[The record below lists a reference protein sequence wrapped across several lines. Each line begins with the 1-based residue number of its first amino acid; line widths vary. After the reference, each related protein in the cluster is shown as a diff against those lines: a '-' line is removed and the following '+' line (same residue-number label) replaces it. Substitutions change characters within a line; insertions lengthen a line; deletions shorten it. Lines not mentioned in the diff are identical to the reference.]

1 MASKLLSRFGS
12 KKDLTLQQQHFDC
25 TIKLLDDEEVVQ
37 TNFQKEQKGQF
48 LLDYVFKMLNLLERD
63 YFGLRFVDPNN
74 QRVWLDPT
82 KLIYKQVKNITPPI
96 IFCFRVKYYPANPT
110 TLKEELTRYYLYL
123 QLRRDILNQKLH
135 CLSDSTYLM
144 ACVLQSD
151 LGDFDA
157 QDHKGNYIASMKI
170 KILPNQNEKIELEAI
185 EIHQKEMKGLTP
197 ADVELLFLQRASKL
211 DTYGIDPYPVKDQKK
226 NQFLLGINY
235 SGIVCFEG
243 NKKVNHF
250 AWTELQKI
258 IYEGKML
265 ILHHYSAGKKN
276 LIGFKCSNVMT
287 CQNLWRT
294 AVEQRYFFTMNSSN
308 EIPMVISS
316 GGLFSKQCKL
326 RYSGRVEKELIEDM
340 KKVPASG
347 GTINRRHSM
356 NMGPSMMHSVGRS
369 NTAPLPDASPPKFQ
383 SSIYE
388 DKNPY
393 LNYSVLSDQEPY
405 TATNNNTTNRDQS
418 LYPNSSLIL
427 EPKDLNETLQ
437 QSTACLPTEFNLRP
451 DLTPNG
457 QEQQTISFE
466 TPVIRS
472 SPSQLSQTKI
482 STGEET
488 NNDSDETLEQVSEIV
503 DQSISTAHHY
513 YQQQQNQTKESINKR
528 AGDYLAPSTVALKKR
543 PTLSKLSFCKKMAMV
558 LVTSLLSA
566 LIILSLVLIVL
577 ILILEIDNEFFEKI
591 RGLPEMTLFRQEYY
605 DPIREQVLQS
615 YNHYRESFKIEE
627 KR

>member
-74 QRVWLDPT
+74 QRVRIPFLNYLITEDNFSIDYSKVWLDPT

-250 AWTELQKI
+250 A
-258 IYEGKML
+258 
-265 ILHHYSAGKKN
+265 
-276 LIGFKCSNVMT
+276 C
-287 CQNLWRT
+287 
-294 AVEQRYFFTMNSSN
+294 
-308 EIPMVISS
+308 
-316 GGLFSKQCKL
+316 
-326 RYSGRVEKELIEDM
+326 GRVEKELIEDM

-388 DKNPY
+388 DKK
-393 LNYSVLSDQEPY
+393 
-405 TATNNNTTNRDQS
+405 
-418 LYPNSSLIL
+418 
-427 EPKDLNETLQ
+427 PKDLNETLQ

-528 AGDYLAPSTVALKKR
+528 A
-543 PTLSKLSFCKKMAMV
+543 
-558 LVTSLLSA
+558 
-566 LIILSLVLIVL
+566 VLIVL